1 MRLRIL
7 TLNAWALPW
16 PLAHE
21 PGARMEAIG
30 GRLGSLDA
38 DVVAF
43 QEAWSPAARRRL
55 IAAGRR
61 AGYDEVWSKPGSI
74 GASGMLVLSRLPIR
88 ESRFIRFSLCGF
100 PQDIT
105 RGDYYGGK
113 GIAIVTLD
121 TPAGPVALLSTHL
134 IPHYGGYGPDDSYL
148 GHRISEVVELADA
161 LARID
166 IPAIVVGD
174 FNFTER
180 EPEYEVLI
188 GLSGLT
194 DVAAALEWR
203 EVTIVPG
210 PPYRANESPP
220 GVRIDYVFARDGFER
235 AVVPHSIERVLD
247 EPIEIEGKSAG
258 YSDHAGLL
266 AEIDLDTSRPVRLPP
281 SADAVARAAGFLRE
295 GREKAERRRDEQL
308 GIAAGG
314 GVVAL
319 AAVGSAS
326 MVRVS
331 RRRLLRAALIGLP
344 AIALASSAGVGVL
357 VDRAVSNELAGYDK
371 VGRLLE
377 GIGRASARSASTDGI
392 REAALAHGSPYSMIM

>member
-1 MRLRIL
+1 
-7 TLNAWALPW
+7 
-16 PLAHE
+16 
-21 PGARMEAIG
+21 MEAIG
-30 GRLGSLDA
+30 QRLGSLDA

-43 QEAWSPAARRRL
+43 QEVWSPPARARL
-55 IAAGRR
+55 IEAGRR
-61 AGYDEVWSKPGSI
+61 AGYAEVWSKPGSI

-88 ESRFIRFSLCGF
+88 ASRFIRFSLCGF
-100 PQDIT
+100 PQDVT

-134 IPHYGGYGPDDSYL
+134 IPHYGDYGPEDTYM
-148 GHRISEVVELADA
+148 GHRIAEVVELADA
-161 LARID
+161 LAQIE

-180 EPEYEVLI
+180 EPEYEVLV
-188 GLSGLT
+188 GLSGIT

-220 GVRIDYVFARDGFER
+220 GVRIDYVFVRDGVER
-235 AVVPHSIERVLD
+235 AVVPHSIGRVLD
-247 EPIEIEGKSAG
+247 ETIEIEGEPAG

-266 AEIDLDTSRPVRLPP
+266 AEVVLDATRPVRLPP
-281 SADAVARAAGFLRE
+281 SAEAVAQAESFLRE
-295 GREKAERRRDEQL
+295 GRGNAERRRHDQRGL
-308 GIAAGG
+308 AAGG

-326 MVRVS
+326 IAPIS
-331 RRRLLRAALIGLP
+331 RRGLLRAAAIGLP
-344 AIALASSAGVGVL
+344 ALALASTAGVGWRA
-357 VDRAVSNELAGYDK
+357 DRVVADELAGYDE
-371 VGRLLE
+371 VELLLE
-377 GIGRASARSASTDGI
+377 RIARAANPDDA
-392 REAALAHGSPYSMIM
+392 REAVSRRVSAAPQSESRGGES